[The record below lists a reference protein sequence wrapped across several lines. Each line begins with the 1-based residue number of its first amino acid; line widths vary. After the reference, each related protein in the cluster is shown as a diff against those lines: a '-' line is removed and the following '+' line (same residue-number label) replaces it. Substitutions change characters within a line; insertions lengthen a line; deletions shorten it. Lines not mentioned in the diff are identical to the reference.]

1 MHLAKSVDVG
11 GGLGAIVC
19 HGQMSVEDMARLKK
33 ENEAMTMEEF
43 EGYAYVEGG
52 VCAARGFVAN
62 GMNCGINPDKDKND
76 LGMVCSE
83 APCNTAAVY
92 TQNKVQGA
100 PITVTKEHLAKSGG
114 VSRAVIVNS
123 KNANTCNVDGIQVA
137 EAVSELT
144 AKELGIPE
152 EQVIVAS
159 TGVIGERL
167 AIEPF
172 QAGIPSLAKGLSREG
187 HAEAVKAI
195 MTTDTVEKEVA
206 VQFTLQGKTCTLGGM
221 AKGSGMIH
229 PNMATTLNFITSDV
243 AISSELLQ
251 RALDDVVKVTYNCL
265 TVDGDTSTNDMVSV
279 MANGL
284 AGNGEIA
291 EEGMDYQTFRQALY
305 IVMMNMTK
313 MLAADGEG
321 ASKFL
326 ECTCLGAKDLDTA
339 IAVAKSVVG
348 SDLFKC
354 AMFGEDA
361 NCGRVMC
368 AIGYAPADFDIM
380 KVNVMLESKAGSF
393 TACENGMAVPFSEEE
408 AARVLAEDE
417 IYIQVDLQQ
426 GDVSAKAWGCDLTYD
441 YVKINGDYRS

>member
-1 MHLAKSVDVG
+1 MHLAKSVDAG

-100 PITVTKEHLAKSGG
+100 PITVTKDHLAKSGG

-152 EQVIVAS
+152 EHVIVAS

-206 VQFTLQGKTCTLGGM
+206 VQFTLQGKTCTLGGL
-221 AKGSGMIH
+221 SLIH
-229 PNMATTLNFITSDV
+229 I
-243 AISSELLQ
+243 
-251 RALDDVVKVTYNCL
+251 
-265 TVDGDTSTNDMVSV
+265 
-279 MANGL
+279 
-284 AGNGEIA
+284 
-291 EEGMDYQTFRQALY
+291 
-305 IVMMNMTK
+305 
-313 MLAADGEG
+313 
-321 ASKFL
+321 
-326 ECTCLGAKDLDTA
+326 
-339 IAVAKSVVG
+339 
-348 SDLFKC
+348 
-354 AMFGEDA
+354 
-361 NCGRVMC
+361 
-368 AIGYAPADFDIM
+368 
-380 KVNVMLESKAGSF
+380 
-393 TACENGMAVPFSEEE
+393 
-408 AARVLAEDE
+408 
-417 IYIQVDLQQ
+417 
-426 GDVSAKAWGCDLTYD
+426 
-441 YVKINGDYRS
+441 